1 MIFKVLYYLF
11 LLIPNNL
18 KQLLLEDESGL
29 IQLRIKKFIEGYD
42 ERKHSIHNKL
52 GYDNTYV
59 NADDNDD
66 YNEENNNSMLF
77 RIKNHIL
84 HKEILEILENPNIHL
99 NYKLELIE
107 KHRILP
113 IGNNII
119 NINNHNEISSFNL
132 LAGNLYKDFYE

>member
-1 MIFKVLYYLF
+1 MIFKILYYLF
-11 LLIPNNL
+11 LLIPSNL

-52 GYDNTYV
+52 GHDNTYV

-84 HKEILEILENPNIHL
+84 HKEILEILENPNMHL

-107 KHRILP
+107 KHRIIP
-113 IGNNII
+113 IGINNI
-119 NINNHNEISSFNL
+119 NINNHNEIASFNL